1 MTGDPVLTS
10 AGGGEGDGKKACKTG
25 PGPLFLWPGCARVGV
40 GPCEGGQSGHFW
52 ASSSC
57 LFSGLQDTFHS
68 GEQSARPITQPRSLG
83 RREQHKVTAGQVE
96 SVRTR
101 LSEACWLPFLFISA
115 VFRHSQLLHDIR
127 GEKTRTTVLCESP
140 GVKIKL
146 RNENPLMPTDPPARQ
161 TSPPDLSHLPVH
173 PQVPG
178 EGDSVAIPVKSKRL
192 QFTNEF
198 TLSVHLGTA
207 QSQCPHRP

>member
-1 MTGDPVLTS
+1 MRRRPVWPFL
-10 AGGGEGDGKKACKTG
+10 GFQQLCV
-25 PGPLFLWPGCARVGV
+25 LWPPR
-40 GPCEGGQSGHFW
+40 HFPPW
-52 ASSSC
+52 RAKR
-57 LFSGLQDTFHS
+57 QTHHPTP
-68 GEQSARPITQPRSLG
+68 QLG

-101 LSEACWLPFLFISA
+101 LSEACWLHFLFISA
-115 VFRHSQLLHDIR
+115 VFRHSPLLHDIR
-127 GEKTRTTVLCESP
+127 GEKTRTTILCESP

-146 RNENPLMPTDPPARQ
+146 RNQNPLMPTDPPARQ
-161 TSPPDLSHLPVH
+161 TSPPDLSHLPVR

-178 EGDSVAIPVKSKRL
+178 ERDSVAILVKSKRL

-207 QSQCPHRP
+207 QSQCSHRPRDTALPC

>member
-1 MTGDPVLTS
+1 MGRKPARLDLAPYFCGQAV
-10 AGGGEGDGKKACKTG
+10 
-25 PGPLFLWPGCARVGV
+25 PGWVWVHAK
-40 GPCEGGQSGHFW
+40 E
-52 ASSSC
+52 AS
-57 LFSGLQDTFHS
+57 LAISGLPAAVCSLASKTLSTPESKAPDPSPNPPQ
-68 GEQSARPITQPRSLG
+68 LG
-83 RREQHKVTAGQVE
+83 RREQHKATAGQVE

-127 GEKTRTTVLCESP
+127 GEKTRTTILCESP

-161 TSPPDLSHLPVH
+161 TSPPDFSHLPVR

-178 EGDSVAIPVKSKRL
+178 ERDSVAIPVKSKRL